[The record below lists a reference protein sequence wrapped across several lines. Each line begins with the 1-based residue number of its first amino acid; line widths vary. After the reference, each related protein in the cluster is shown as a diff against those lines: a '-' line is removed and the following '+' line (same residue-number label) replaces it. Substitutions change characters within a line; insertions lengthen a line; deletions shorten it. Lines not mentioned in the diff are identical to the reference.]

1 MSYSKDY
8 TKTYKFRTTPAQADA
23 LESYAESNNYSV
35 SEAIRKLLFSDSDS
49 LSVLIHKEL
58 VKQQIFNLLQNTKM
72 PRQTREKLIE
82 EVNKID

>member
-1 MSYSKDY
+1 MYQVKKRDG
-8 TKTYKFRTTPAQADA
+8 KIAAFNLAKI
-23 LESYAESNNYSV
+23 